1 MGVIVGVCVWGCLC
15 LLPHLQGMRIVHD
28 PTDFSNLLAECRSE
42 SLKSFGDD
50 TIMVEKFVPHPR

>member
-1 MGVIVGVCVWGCLC
+1 MHVCISA
-15 LLPHLQGMRIVHD
+15 LLNMSSSLQGMRIVHD
-28 PTDFSNLLAECRSE
+28 PSNFNSLLAECRSE